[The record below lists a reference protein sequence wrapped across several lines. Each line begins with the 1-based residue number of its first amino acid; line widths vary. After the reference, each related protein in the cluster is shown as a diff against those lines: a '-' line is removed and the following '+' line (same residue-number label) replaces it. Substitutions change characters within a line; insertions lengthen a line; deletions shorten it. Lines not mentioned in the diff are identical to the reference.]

1 MNTIAL
7 PHATTGSSARHHTH
21 SVGWLVRQSTRLRF
35 NGKMACLLLLVLL
48 CTLMGNLY
56 SAFNTR
62 DAIRSSIDNGLINQ
76 VEGVH
81 QLLQQ
86 ELQQAPESFLKTSR
100 EILNGLRW
108 GEQGSGY
115 FFLTDRQGRLLI
127 YPPKAAKEGKFLD
140 PVQVI
145 ETGEEVS
152 QAFTRIGHGDEATLI
167 HYPYIKP
174 GSTQKTLK
182 AVYVAPIGDYLL
194 MSGVYMDAADTAFH
208 TYLIHS
214 SLVLLA
220 TLLVMM
226 LLIGIISRAINSQ
239 VRQSLNE
246 LQLIANRDLSRTI
259 YGLGRDEFA
268 DINRELEHTRRNLSE
283 LLSGQRDTSVTLSA
297 AATQMNN
304 GMRQV
309 GTAVQDQRE
318 RLDSLAAAMEEMS
331 TTIRDVA
338 SNAQRS
344 AGDNNT
350 TDQMVRRGVEQ
361 LSNCITLIH
370 KLFTTLNSN
379 SDSVSHVEDEVGAI
393 SSVVS
398 TISSISEQT
407 NLMALNAAIEAARAG
422 DHGRGFAVVADEV
435 RQLARRTQQAT
446 HEIDEMISRLQKGTQ
461 HAVQQM
467 QLSVTNAQS
476 AVQDA
481 EAANQEFVA
490 ISVQIGQQ
498 AQLSDLI
505 AAAAEQQ
512 SMVATQVTD
521 SLVVIRDAVEE
532 TEQVVRELGQASDS
546 LQNEAQTLETMVRS
560 YRLA

>member
-1 MNTIAL
+1 
-7 PHATTGSSARHHTH
+7 
-21 SVGWLVRQSTRLRF
+21 
-35 NGKMACLLLLVLL
+35 
-48 CTLMGNLY
+48 
-56 SAFNTR
+56 
-62 DAIRSSIDNGLINQ
+62 
-76 VEGVH
+76 
-81 QLLQQ
+81 
-86 ELQQAPESFLKTSR
+86 
-100 EILNGLRW
+100 
-108 GEQGSGY
+108 
-115 FFLTDRQGRLLI
+115 
-127 YPPKAAKEGKFLD
+127 
-140 PVQVI
+140 
-145 ETGEEVS
+145 
-152 QAFTRIGHGDEATLI
+152 
-167 HYPYIKP
+167 
-174 GSTQKTLK
+174 
-182 AVYVAPIGDYLL
+182 
-194 MSGVYMDAADTAFH
+194 
-208 TYLIHS
+208 
-214 SLVLLA
+214 
-220 TLLVMM
+220 
-226 LLIGIISRAINSQ
+226 
-239 VRQSLNE
+239 
-246 LQLIANRDLSRTI
+246 
-259 YGLGRDEFA
+259 
-268 DINRELEHTRRNLSE
+268 
-283 LLSGQRDTSVTLSA
+283 
-297 AATQMNN
+297 
-304 GMRQV
+304 
-309 GTAVQDQRE
+309 
-318 RLDSLAAAMEEMS
+318 
-331 TTIRDVA
+331 
-338 SNAQRS
+338 
-344 AGDNNT
+344 
-350 TDQMVRRGVEQ
+350 MVRRGVEQ

-407 NLMALNAAIEAARAG
+407 NLLALNAAIEAARAG

-546 LQNEAQTLETMVRS
+546 LQNEAQTFETMVRS

>member
-1 MNTIAL
+1 M
-7 PHATTGSSARHHTH
+7 G
-21 SVGWLVRQSTRLRF
+21 
-35 NGKMACLLLLVLL
+35 CLLLLVVL
-48 CTLMGNLY
+48 CTLLGNLY
-56 SAFNTR
+56 SAFDTR
-62 DAIRSSIDNGLINQ
+62 DAIRASIDDGLINQ

-86 ELQQAPESFLKTSR
+86 ELQQAPADFLKTSR
-100 EILNGLRW
+100 KILAGLRW

-140 PVQVI
+140 PVQVV

-152 QAFTRIGHGDEATLI
+152 QAFSRIGHGDEATLI
-167 HYPYIKP
+167 HYPYLKP
-174 GSTQKTLK
+174 GSTEKTLK

-194 MSGVYMDAADTAFH
+194 MSGVYLDAADRAFNN
-208 TYLIHS
+208 YLINS
-214 SLVLLA
+214 SVVLLS

-226 LLIGIISRAINSQ
+226 LVIGIISRAINSQ

-259 YGLGRDEFA
+259 HGLGRDEFA

-297 AATQMNN
+297 AATQINN

-318 RLDSLAAAMEEMS
+318 RLDSLATAMEEMS

-344 AGDNNT
+344 AGDNNA

-361 LSNCITLIH
+361 LGHCITLIH

-379 SDSVSHVEDEVGAI
+379 SDSVSHVEHEVDAI
-393 SSVVS
+393 SSVVN

-407 NLMALNAAIEAARAG
+407 NLLALNAAIEAARAG

-467 QLSVTNAQS
+467 QLSVTDAQS

-481 EAANQEFVA
+481 ESANQEFVA

-512 SMVATQVTD
+512 STVATQVTD

-546 LQNEAQTLETMVRS
+546 LQNEAQTLEKMVRS

>member
-1 MNTIAL
+1 
-7 PHATTGSSARHHTH
+7 
-21 SVGWLVRQSTRLRF
+21 
-35 NGKMACLLLLVLL
+35 MACLLVLVLI

-56 SAFNTR
+56 SAFDTR
-62 DAIRSSIDNGLINQ
+62 NAIRASIDAGLINQ
-76 VEGVH
+76 VTGVH

-100 EILNGLRW
+100 QILTGLRW

-194 MSGVYMDAADTAFH
+194 MSGVYLDAADTAFQN
-208 TYLIHS
+208 YLINS
-214 SLVLLA
+214 SLVLLS
-220 TLLVMM
+220 TLLIMVVVV
-226 LLIGIISRAINSQ
+226 GIISRAINSQ
-239 VRQSLNE
+239 VRQSLTE
-246 LQLIANRDLSRTI
+246 LKLIANRDLSRTI

-268 DINRELEHTRRNLSE
+268 DINRELEHTRRNLSM

-344 AGDNNT
+344 ADDNNA
-350 TDQMVRRGVEQ
+350 TDLMVRRGVEQ
-361 LSNCITLIH
+361 LAHCITLIR

-379 SDSVSHVEDEVGAI
+379 SDSVSHVEHEVSAI

-407 NLMALNAAIEAARAG
+407 NLLALNAAIEAARAG

-446 HEIDEMISRLQKGTQ
+446 HEIDVMISSLQKGTQ
-461 HAVQQM
+461 QAVQQM
-467 QLSVTNAQS
+467 QLSVTDAQL

-481 EAANQEFVA
+481 ESANQEFVA
-490 ISVQIGQQ
+490 ISTQIGQQ

-512 SMVATQVTD
+512 STVATQVTD

-532 TEQVVRELGQASDS
+532 TEQVVCELGQASNS
-546 LQNEAQTLETMVRS
+546 LQNEAQTLEDMVRS